1 MRFST
6 GTAVELDA
14 PVVMGR
20 RPRVGRV
27 TGEQLPRVVTVPSPL
42 GEISA
47 SHLAVRLEDWVVLA
61 VDLDSSNGTMLLR
74 PGAAPRRLAPQ
85 QPEILRAGDVLDL
98 GDGVLVTF
106 EDLP

>member
-1 MRFST
+1 MRFSA
-6 GTAVELDA
+6 GSVVELDA
-14 PVVMGR
+14 PVVVGR

-27 TGEQLPRVVTVPSPL
+27 TGEQLPRVITVPSPL

-61 VDLDSSNGTMLLR
+61 VDLDSSNGTRLLR

-98 GDGVLVTF
+98 GDGVAITF